1 MSLTIYHGNEDW
13 ILKGFG
19 LDIEKAFRNL
29 YPNYTLERLESFTN
43 KVGQSKYHF
52 FVQQGQLMAF
62 VAKNGPELLSRSI
75 CIFTHFDIKQ
85 FPVNILNQC
94 RAVFFM
100 SSSQL
105 SIAVANGLDSTR
117 SYVVPL
123 GVDQELHKIL
133 NSEKIIQLQA
143 NNKFLSS
150 LSGRD
155 AIGFC
160 LRYWDKSAYTRR
172 KRYELIMKVTDVVSN
187 QLGLPVIVLG
197 PGWNDCSY
205 RVTGKKIIYADV
217 KYQDYPYFYNMM
229 KVFCSLSLHEGG
241 PMPLLESLSCGVS
254 PVVTNTG
261 FAFDV
266 LGERS
271 DYLALSVD
279 ASIDKIIS
287 RILYTYHLPLALEK
301 NRNLAA
307 KFSFEN
313 VARRIMNII
322 QEPC

>member
-1 MSLTIYHGNEDW
+1 MSLSIYHGNEDW

-19 LDIEKAFRNL
+19 LDIEKAFRTL
-29 YPNYTLERLESFTN
+29 YPTYPLQRLESFTD

-62 VAKNGPELLSRSI
+62 VEKNGSDFLPQSI
-75 CIFTHFDIKQ
+75 CIFTHFDINQ
-85 FPVNILNQC
+85 FPVKLLNQC

-117 SYVVPL
+117 SHVVPL

-133 NSEKIIQLQA
+133 DSEQIIQIQA

-150 LSGRD
+150 LSGRN

-160 LRYWDKSAYTRR
+160 LRYWDKPAYTRR
-172 KRYELIMKVTDVVSN
+172 KRYKLLMKVIDILSN
-187 QLGLPVIVLG
+187 QLGVPVIVLG
-197 PGWNDCSY
+197 PCWDDCSFK
-205 RVTGKKIIYADV
+205 VSGDKIIYANV
-217 KYQDYPYFYNMM
+217 SYKDYPYFYNMM

-241 PMPLLESLSCGVS
+241 PMPLLESLSCGAS
-254 PVVTNTG
+254 PIVTNTG

-266 LGERS
+266 LGGCS
-271 DYLALSVD
+271 DHLTLSVD
-279 ASIDKIIS
+279 ASIDRIIS
-287 RILYTYHLPLALEK
+287 RILECYHCPHAIEK

-307 KFSFEN
+307 PFSFKN
-313 VARRIMNII
+313 AARKIMSII
-322 QEPC
+322 E

>member
-1 MSLTIYHGNEDW
+1 MSLSIYHGNEDW
-13 ILKGFG
+13 ILKGFA
-19 LDIEKAFRNL
+19 LDIETAFRRL
-29 YPNYTLERLESFTN
+29 YPAYSFQRLESFTS

-62 VAKNGPELLSRSI
+62 VAKNGADLLPQSI

-85 FPVNILNQC
+85 FPVNILNKC

-105 SIAVANGLDSTR
+105 SIAVANGLDSAR
-117 SYVVPL
+117 SHVVPL
-123 GVDQELHKIL
+123 GVDQELHIIFDRK
-133 NSEKIIQLQA
+133 KIIKVQA
-143 NNKFLSS
+143 DNNSLNF
-150 LSGRD
+150 LSGRN

-160 LRYWDKSAYTRR
+160 LRYWDKPAYTRR
-172 KRYELIMKVTDVVSN
+172 KRYELIMQVIDILSN

-197 PGWNDCSY
+197 PGWDDCSFK
-205 RVTGKKIIYADV
+205 VSGEKIIYANA
-217 KYQDYPYFYNMM
+217 KYKDYPCFYNMM

-241 PMPLLESLSCGVS
+241 PMPLLESLSCGAS

-266 LGERS
+266 LGGRS

-279 ASIDKIIS
+279 ASIDMIIA
-287 RILYTYHLPLALEK
+287 RILVSYHRPIAIEK
-301 NRNLAA
+301 NRTLATP
-307 KFSFEN
+307 FSFEN
-313 VARRIMNII
+313 VARKIMSII
-322 QEPC
+322 E

>member
-19 LDIEKAFRNL
+19 LDIEKAFRAL
-29 YPNYTLERLESFTN
+29 YPAYPLQRLESFTK

-52 FVQQGQLMAF
+52 FVQQGQLSAF
-62 VAKNGPELLSRSI
+62 VQKNGSELLPHSI
-75 CIFTHFDIKQ
+75 CIFTHFDVNQ
-85 FPVNILNQC
+85 FPVKILNQC

-133 NSEKIIQLQA
+133 NSEQIIQLQA

-150 LSGRD
+150 LSGRN

-172 KRYELIMKVTDVVSN
+172 KRYELIMKVIDILSN
-187 QLGLPVIVLG
+187 QLGIPVIVLG
-197 PGWNDCSY
+197 PGWDDCSFKI
-205 RVTGKKIIYADV
+205 TGDKIIYASA
-217 KYQDYPYFYNMM
+217 KYKDYPYFYNMM

-241 PMPLLESLSCGVS
+241 PMPLLESLSCGAS

-266 LGERS
+266 LGGRS

-279 ASIDKIIS
+279 ASIDMIIA
-287 RILYTYHLPLALEK
+287 RILDSYHRPPVIEK
-301 NRNLAA
+301 NRTLATP
-307 KFSFEN
+307 FSFEN
-313 VARRIMNII
+313 AARKIMSII
-322 QEPC
+322 E

>member
-1 MSLTIYHGNEDW
+1 MSLTIYHGNENW

-19 LDIEKAFRNL
+19 LDIEKAFRFL
-29 YPNYTLERLESFTN
+29 YPTYPLERLESFTK

-62 VAKNGPELLSRSI
+62 VKKNGSQLLPQSI
-75 CIFTHFDIKQ
+75 CIFTHFDVNQ
-85 FPVNILNQC
+85 FPVAILNKC
-94 RAVFFM
+94 KAVFFM

-117 SYVVPL
+117 SHVVPL

-133 NSEKIIQLQA
+133 DSAKIIKLQA
-143 NNKFLSS
+143 NNKILSP
-150 LSGRD
+150 LSGRN

-160 LRYWDKSAYTRR
+160 LRYWDKPAYTQR
-172 KRYELIMKVTDVVSN
+172 KRYKLIMKVIDIVSN
-187 QLGLPVIVLG
+187 QLGLPVIILG
-197 PGWNDCSY
+197 PGWDDCSF
-205 RVTGKKIIYADV
+205 KISGDKIVYASV

-241 PMPLLESLSCGVS
+241 PMPLLESLSCGAS

-266 LGERS
+266 LSGRS

-279 ASIDKIIS
+279 ASIDKVVS
-287 RILYTYHLPLALEK
+287 SILDSYHRPLAIEK
-301 NRNLAA
+301 NRTLAA
-307 KFSFEN
+307 PFSFEN
-313 VARRIMNII
+313 AAHKIMSII
-322 QEPC
+322 E

>member
-1 MSLTIYHGNEDW
+1 MSLSIYHGNEDW

-105 SIAVANGLDSTR
+105 SIAVSNGLDSTR
-117 SYVVPL
+117 SYVIPL
-123 GVDQELHKIL
+123 GVDQNLHKIL
-133 NSEKIIQLQA
+133 DHAKIIQLQA
-143 NNKFLSS
+143 NNKSLNF

-160 LRYWDKSAYTRR
+160 LRYWDKPAYTRR
-172 KRYELIMKVTDVVSN
+172 KRYELIMKVIDVVSN

-197 PGWNDCSY
+197 PGWDDCSFK
-205 RVTGKKIIYADV
+205 VTGKKIIYANV

-266 LGERS
+266 LGERG

-287 RILYTYHLPLALEK
+287 RILHTYHRPLALEK
-301 NRNLAA
+301 NRNLVAT
-307 KFSFEN
+307 FSFEN
-313 VARRIMNII
+313 VARRIMSII
-322 QEPC
+322 QSP